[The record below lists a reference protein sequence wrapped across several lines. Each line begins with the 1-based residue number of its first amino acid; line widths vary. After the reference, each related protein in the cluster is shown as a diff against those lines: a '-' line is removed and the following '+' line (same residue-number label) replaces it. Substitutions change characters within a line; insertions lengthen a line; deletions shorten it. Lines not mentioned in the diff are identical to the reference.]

1 MSSPSK
7 NPFSATL
14 AQLDQ
19 FDEIIDVRS
28 PAEFAEDHIPG
39 AINCPVLD
47 NEERIRV
54 GTLYKQASPFEANK
68 IGAALVAKNI
78 ARHIETLF
86 LSKPKNWKPLIY
98 CWRGGKRSGAM
109 TIIFGQI
116 GWQAR
121 QLEGGYKTY
130 RRGVNVELETLPQQ
144 FQYLTVCGP
153 TGSGKSALLQALHA
167 AGGQVLDLEQIAR
180 HKGSVLG
187 VLPGENQPSQKMFE
201 SLILQQL
208 RGFDPARPVYVESES
223 RKVGSLRVPEK
234 LIDSIRAAHCIVIDA
249 PLPARVDFLLRD
261 YAYFLQDPAWLL
273 DRLQRLTELHGKHTI
288 QRWSELV
295 NQQQWP
301 ELVAAL
307 LHEHYDPAYFKSMQ
321 RNFARLESA
330 QTLQLSHI
338 DTACLANQAQQLLG
352 QTAPHTDGGAD
363 ASQC

>member
-7 NPFSATL
+7 NPFGATL

-19 FDEIIDVRS
+19 FDEIIDVRT

-54 GTLYKQASPFEANK
+54 GTLHKQVSPFEANK
-68 IGAALVAKNI
+68 VGAVLVVHNI
-78 ARHIETLF
+78 ARHIETRF
-86 LSKPKNWKPLIY
+86 HDRPKNWRPLIY

-109 TIIFGQI
+109 TIILSQI

-130 RRGVNVELETLPQQ
+130 RRGVNTELETLPQQ

-153 TGSGKSALLQALHA
+153 TGSGKSALLQALQA

-187 VLPGENQPSQKMFE
+187 VLPGESQPSQKMFE

-223 RKVGSLRVPEK
+223 RKVGCLRVPEK
-234 LIDSIRAAHCIVIDA
+234 LIESIRAAHCIVIDA
-249 PLPARVDFLLRD
+249 PLAARVDFLLRD

-273 DRLQRLTELHGKHTI
+273 DRLERLVELHSRATVD
-288 QRWSELV
+288 RWRALV
-295 NQQQWP
+295 EARQWP
-301 ELVAAL
+301 ELVGAL
-307 LHEHYDPAYFKSMQ
+307 LADHYDPAYFKSMA
-321 RNFARLESA
+321 RNFARLDQAMPLS
-330 QTLQLSHI
+330 LQYI
-338 DTACLANQAQQLLG
+338 DNNLLADCAVRLL
-352 QTAPHTDGGAD
+352 AD
-363 ASQC
+363 ARLE

>member
-7 NPFSATL
+7 NPFGATL

-19 FDEIIDVRS
+19 FDEIIDVRT

-54 GTLYKQASPFEANK
+54 GTLHKQVSPFEANK
-68 IGAALVAKNI
+68 VGAALVARNI
-78 ARHIETLF
+78 AQHIETRF
-86 LSKPKNWKPLIY
+86 HDRPKNWKPLIY

-109 TIIFGQI
+109 TIIFSQI

-130 RRGVNVELETLPQQ
+130 RRNVNAELETLPQQ

-153 TGSGKSALLQALHA
+153 TGSGKSALLQALQA

-187 VLPGENQPSQKMFE
+187 VLPGESQPSQKMFE

-208 RGFDPARPVYVESES
+208 RGFDPAQPVYVESES
-223 RKVGSLRVPEK
+223 RKVGCLRVPEK
-234 LIDSIRAAHCIVIDA
+234 LIDSIRAAACIRIEA
-249 PLPARVDFLLRD
+249 PLAARVDFLLRD
-261 YAYFLQDPAWLL
+261 YAYFLADPVWLL
-273 DRLQRLTELHGKHTI
+273 DRLDRLVELHGRETVN
-288 QRWSELV
+288 RWRELV
-295 NQQQWP
+295 AQRQWP
-301 ELVAAL
+301 ELVGAL
-307 LHEHYDPAYFKSMQ
+307 LAEHYDPAYFKSMQ
-321 RNFARLESA
+321 RNFARLDAAHVVELPNIDNMALS
-330 QTLQLSHI
+330 TLA
-338 DTACLANQAQQLLG
+338 TTLL
-352 QTAPHTDGGAD
+352 QNRENP
-363 ASQC
+363 

>member
-7 NPFSATL
+7 NPFGATL

-19 FDEIIDVRS
+19 FDEIIDVRT

-54 GTLYKQASPFEANK
+54 GTLHKQVSPFEANK
-68 IGAALVAKNI
+68 VGAVLVARNI
-78 ARHIETLF
+78 ATHIETLF
-86 LSKPKNWKPLIY
+86 HAKPKNWKPLIY

-109 TIIFGQI
+109 TIIFSQI

-121 QLEGGYKTY
+121 QLEGGYKNY
-130 RRGVNVELETLPQQ
+130 RRGVNAELEVLPQQ

-153 TGSGKSALLQALHA
+153 TGSGKSALLQALHT

-187 VLPGENQPSQKMFE
+187 VLPGESQPSQKMFE
-201 SLILQQL
+201 SLVLQQL
-208 RGFDPARPVYVESES
+208 RGFDPAKPVYVESES
-223 RKVGSLRVPEK
+223 RKVGGLRVPEK

-273 DRLQRLTELHGKHTI
+273 DRLQRLTELHGKQTI

-330 QTLQLSHI
+330 TPLKLAHIGAEELGHAALTLLS
-338 DTACLANQAQQLLG
+338 
-352 QTAPHTDGGAD
+352 PRTDM
-363 ASQC
+363 QMP

>member
-1 MSSPSK
+1 MTVQK
-7 NPFSATL
+7 IDATAALAGLDGYSAVID
-14 AQLDQ
+14 ARSEGEYALD
-19 FDEIIDVRS
+19 
-28 PAEFAEDHIPG
+28 HLPG
-39 AINCPVLD
+39 ALNWPSLND
-47 NEERIRV
+47 AERVRV
-54 GTLYKQASPFEANK
+54 GTLYKQTGPFEASK
-68 IGAALVAKNI
+68 VGAALVAANI
-78 ARHIETLF
+78 ARHLQAHAADLPRT
-86 LSKPKNWKPLIY
+86 WRPLVY

-261 YAYFLQDPAWLL
+261 YIYFLQDPAWLL